1 MAKLQQQFHEKM
13 RSAHYAVNTEKSYW
27 NWIRRYLLH
36 HYQIHQS
43 WIHPIE
49 MGEQEVSQ
57 FLSHLATH
65 DRISPN
71 TQKQALSALLFLYR
85 YVLDKDIVIP
95 DWVKPRKQHYLPVVL
110 TYQEVTQ
117 VLAQLQPPYLTIAQL
132 MYGSGMRLMEVM
144 RLRIKDIDFQRN
156 EILIRRAK
164 GGKDRVT
171 MLPLMTK
178 EGLAHN
184 IERAKSL
191 HKVAT
196 AEGISHVDM
205 PYQLAKK
212 FPSAGKQLAWQ
223 FVFASENLSIDPIT
237 HRRGRHHIHEKSMQK
252 EMKLAVDN
260 SGISKRATCH
270 TLRHSFATHLLE
282 RGQDIRTVQEL
293 LGHANVNTTM
303 IYTHVLNKGGRGVS
317 SPLDL

>member
-1 MAKLQQQFHEKM
+1 
-13 RSAHYAVNTEKSYW
+13 
-27 NWIRRYLLH
+27 
-36 HYQIHQS
+36 
-43 WIHPIE
+43 
-49 MGEQEVSQ
+49 
-57 FLSHLATH
+57 
-65 DRISPN
+65 
-71 TQKQALSALLFLYR
+71 
-85 YVLDKDIVIP
+85 
-95 DWVKPRKQHYLPVVL
+95 
-110 TYQEVTQ
+110 
-117 VLAQLQPPYLTIAQL
+117 
-132 MYGSGMRLMEVM
+132 MRLMEVM

-191 HKVAT
+191 HKVAA

-205 PYQLAKK
+205 SYQLAKK
-212 FPSAGKQLAWQ
+212 FPSAGKQLVWQ

-237 HRRGRHHIHEKSMQK
+237 HRHGRYHIHEKNMQK
-252 EMKLAVDN
+252 EMKLTVER
-260 SGISKRATCH
+260 SGISKRATCQA
-270 TLRHSFATHLLE
+270 LRHYFATHLLE

>member
-1 MAKLQQQFHEKM
+1 M
-13 RSAHYAVNTEKSYW
+13 
-27 NWIRRYLLH
+27 
-36 HYQIHQS
+36 
-43 WIHPIE
+43 
-49 MGEQEVSQ
+49 
-57 FLSHLATH
+57 
-65 DRISPN
+65 
-71 TQKQALSALLFLYR
+71 
-85 YVLDKDIVIP
+85 
-95 DWVKPRKQHYLPVVL
+95 
-110 TYQEVTQ
+110 TQ

-144 RLRIKDIDFQRN
+144 SLRVKDIDFQRN
-156 EILIRRAK
+156 EILIRQAK
-164 GGKDRVT
+164 RGKDRVT
-171 MLPLMTK
+171 MLPLVAK
-178 EGLAHN
+178 EDLIHN
-184 IERAKSL
+184 IERASRL
-191 HKVAT
+191 HKFSIT
-196 AEGISHVDM
+196 EGISHVDM

-237 HRRGRHHIHEKSMQK
+237 GNRGRHHIHEKSMQN
-252 EMKLAVDN
+252 EMKLAVEK

-317 SPLDL
+317 SPRDR

>member
-27 NWIRRYLLH
+27 HWIRRYLLF
-36 HYQIHQS
+36 HYQIKQS

-49 MGEQEVSQ
+49 MGECEVSQ

-65 DRISPN
+65 DRIAPN

-85 YVLDKDIVIP
+85 FVLNKEIVIP
-95 DWVKPRKQHYLPVVL
+95 DWVKPRKSHHLPIVL
-110 TYQEVTQ
+110 TAPEVNL
-117 VLAQLQPPYLTIAQL
+117 VLSQLQPPYLTIAQL
-132 MYGSGMRLMEVM
+132 LYGAGMRLMEVM
-144 RLRIKDIDFQRN
+144 RLRIKDIDLQRD
-156 EILIRRAK
+156 EITIRQAK
-164 GGKDRVT
+164 GRKDRVT
-171 MLPLMTK
+171 MLPLAAK
-178 EGLAHN
+178 EGVMHN
-184 IERAKSL
+184 IERAKQL
-191 HKVAT
+191 HKISIT
-196 AEGISHVDM
+196 EGISHVDM

-212 FPSAGKQLAWQ
+212 YPSAGKQLAWQ

-237 HRRGRHHIHEKSMQK
+237 KNRGRHHIHEKSMQS
-252 EMKLAVDN
+252 EMKLAVERAC
-260 SGISKRATCH
+260 ISKRATCH

-317 SPLDL
+317 SPLDS

>member
-1 MAKLQQQFHEKM
+1 MAKLQQLFHEKM

-27 NWIRRYLLH
+27 HWIRRYLFFHQQLK
-36 HYQIHQS
+36 QS

-49 MGEQEVSQ
+49 MGESEVSQ

-65 DRISPN
+65 EKISPN

-85 YVLDKDIVIP
+85 LVLNKDIVIP

-110 TYQEVTQ
+110 THEEVNQ

-171 MLPLMTK
+171 MLPKMTQD
-178 EGLAHN
+178 GLTHY
-184 IERAKSL
+184 IERAKKL
-191 HKVAT
+191 HQIALV
-196 AEGISHVDM
+196 EGISHVDM

-212 FPSAGKQLAWQ
+212 FPSAGK
-223 FVFASENLSIDPIT
+223 
-237 HRRGRHHIHEKSMQK
+237 
-252 EMKLAVDN
+252 
-260 SGISKRATCH
+260 
-270 TLRHSFATHLLE
+270 
-282 RGQDIRTVQEL
+282 
-293 LGHANVNTTM
+293 
-303 IYTHVLNKGGRGVS
+303 
-317 SPLDL
+317 